1 MNRVNQYLFSSFLS
15 TFASLFA
22 TLFLI
27 VSIVFFIQIARITSY
42 IDISFFELLKLY
54 LFMLPQILLF
64 TIPIGFFVAL
74 AMSFF
79 RLSRENESIVI
90 FTLGYNPKDIAK
102 FFLKISTILS
112 ITLLFIALVAMPTAM
127 NLNNNFVAYKK
138 TKLSLNIKPS
148 EFGQKFGEWMV
159 FIDKQNIDENLSKY
173 ENIVLYNHNKDNE
186 RFITAS
192 SGDITNENARLNL
205 ILKDGYIYDIKDN
218 KWNVSKYDLLTI
230 RSNIQDSSNDNF
242 SIAAYWKQTSSDPKV
257 AKNLT
262 IYCLI
267 ALFPLASTL
276 FALSFGIVTYRY
288 EKGMV
293 YIGIFAVLSAYFTAI
308 LLLSKHPFYGIPLVF
323 VVTFLLSQVAF
334 MNKVVKK
341 Y

>member
-1 MNRVNQYLFSSFLS
+1 MNRVNRYLFSSFLS

-42 IDISFFELLKLY
+42 IDISFLELIKLY
-54 LFMLPQILLF
+54 LFMLPQIILF
-64 TIPIGFFVAL
+64 TVPIGFFVSL

-102 FFLKISTILS
+102 FFLKISAMIS
-112 ITLLFIALVAMPTAM
+112 AALLFIALVAMPTAM
-127 NLNNNFVAYKK
+127 NLNNNFISYKK

-148 EFGQKFGEWMV
+148 EFGQRFGEWMV

-173 ENIVLYNHNKDNE
+173 ENIVLYNHNKESE

-205 ILKDGYIYDIKDN
+205 ILKDGYIYDIKNN
-218 KWNVSKYDLLTI
+218 KWNVSKYDFLTI
-230 RSNIQDSSNDNF
+230 RSNIKDDSSDNF
-242 SIAAYWKQTSSDPKV
+242 SISNYWKQASSDPKV

-288 EKGMV
+288 EKGMI
-293 YIGIFAVLSAYFTAI
+293 YIGIFAVLATYFTAI
-308 LLLSKHPFYGIPLVF
+308 LLLSKYPFYGIPLIF
-323 VVTFLLSQVAF
+323 ATTFLASQAAF
-334 MNKVVKK
+334 IQKVVKK

>member
-1 MNRVNQYLFSSFLS
+1 MNRVNRYLFSSFLS

-42 IDISFFELLKLY
+42 IDISFLELIKLY

-64 TIPIGFFVAL
+64 TVPIGFFVSL

-102 FFLKISTILS
+102 FFLKISAIISTA
-112 ITLLFIALVAMPTAM
+112 LLFIALVAMPTAM
-127 NLNNNFVAYKK
+127 NLNNNFIAYKK

-148 EFGQKFGEWMV
+148 EFGQRFGEWMV
-159 FIDKQNIDENLSKY
+159 FIDKQNSDENLSKY
-173 ENIVLYNHNKDNE
+173 ENIVLYNHNTDNE
-186 RFITAS
+186 RFISAS
-192 SGDITNENARLNL
+192 SGDIINKDARLNL
-205 ILKDGYIYDIKDN
+205 ILKDGYIYDIKNN
-218 KWNVSKYDLLTI
+218 KWNISKYNSLTI
-230 RSNIQDSSNDNF
+230 RSNIQDGANDNF
-242 SIAAYWKQTSSDPKV
+242 SILNYWKQANNDPKI

-262 IYCLI
+262 IYGSI

-288 EKGMV
+288 EKGVV
-293 YIGIFAVLSAYFTAI
+293 YIGIFAVLAGYFTAI
-308 LLLSKHPFYGIPLVF
+308 LLLSKQPFYGIPLIF
-323 VVTFLLSQVAF
+323 IVTFLASWVVF
-334 MNKVVKK
+334 GHKVVRK